1 MESEFRFGFTYA
13 TMTSPTLRRP
23 PIQRRSTERVER
35 ILAAAQRVLDRE
47 GAEALSTV
55 RVAEEAGASI
65 GSLYHWYPD
74 KEAIAEALALR
85 YWDELASLIEDV
97 ADATERGDVEAPIER
112 TLEVLAAG
120 FRARPGFLALW
131 FGGLRTEGVRDA
143 TRPVRQRAAVA
154 IERLLVVIAPGSD
167 PALRAR
173 VASVLAVMG
182 DGLLR
187 EAFRL
192 DPDGQ
197 PELLA
202 EGAIALGAYA
212 TTRLDIEEQT

>member
-1 MESEFRFGFTYA
+1 
-13 TMTSPTLRRP
+13 MTSPTLRRP
-23 PIQRRSTERVER
+23 PLQQRSTERVER
-35 ILAAAQRVLDRE
+35 ILEAAQRVLDRE
-47 GAEALSTV
+47 GAAALSTV

-85 YWDELASLIEDV
+85 YWDELAELIEGV
-97 ADATERGDVEAPIER
+97 ADATERGEVEGPIER

-202 EGAIALGAYA
+202 EGAIALRAYA
-212 TTRLDIEEQT
+212 TTRLGIQEPNR

>member
-1 MESEFRFGFTYA
+1 
-13 TMTSPTLRRP
+13 MTSHTLRRP
-23 PIQRRSTERVER
+23 PIQQRSTERVER
-35 ILAAAQRVLDRE
+35 ILEAAQRVLERE

-55 RVAEEAGASI
+55 RVAKEAGVSI

-85 YWDELASLIEDV
+85 YWDELANLIEEV
-97 ADATERGDVEAPIER
+97 ADATERGAVEAPIER

-143 TRPVRQRAAVA
+143 TRPVRQRAAAA

-167 PALRAR
+167 PALRAK
-173 VASVLAVMG
+173 VANVLTVMG

-197 PELLA
+197 PELLG
-202 EGAIALGAYA
+202 EGAIALRAYA
-212 TTRLDIEEQT
+212 TTRLDIEEQPSR

>member
-1 MESEFRFGFTYA
+1 
-13 TMTSPTLRRP
+13 MTSPTLRRP

-35 ILAAAQRVLDRE
+35 ILEAAQRVLDRE

-85 YWDELASLIEDV
+85 YWDELANLIEGV
-97 ADATERGDVEAPIER
+97 ADETERGDVEAPIER

-143 TRPVRQRAAVA
+143 TRPVRERAAVA
-154 IERLLVVIAPGSD
+154 IERLLVVIAPDSD
-167 PALRAR
+167 PAVRAR
-173 VASVLAVMG
+173 VAGVLAVMG

-202 EGAIALGAYA
+202 EGAIALRAYA
-212 TTRLDIEEQT
+212 TTRLGSQEPNR

>member
-1 MESEFRFGFTYA
+1 
-13 TMTSPTLRRP
+13 MTSPKLRRP
-23 PIQRRSTERVER
+23 PIQQRSTERVER
-35 ILAAAQRVLDRE
+35 IHEAARRVLDRD

-55 RVAEEAGASI
+55 RVAEEAGVSI

-85 YWDELASLIEDV
+85 YWDELATLIEGV
-97 ADATERGDVEAPIER
+97 ADATERGGVEAPIEK

-143 TRPVRQRAAVA
+143 TRPVRQRAAAA
-154 IERLLVVIAPGSD
+154 IERLLAVIAPDGD

-173 VASVLAVMG
+173 VASVLTVMG

-202 EGAIALGAYA
+202 EGAIALRAYA
-212 TTRLDIEEQT
+212 TTRLDIHTRQPD

>member
-1 MESEFRFGFTYA
+1 
-13 TMTSPTLRRP
+13 MTSPTLRRP

-35 ILAAAQRVLDRE
+35 ILEAAQRVLDRE

-55 RVAEEAGASI
+55 RVAEEAGVSI

-85 YWDELASLIEDV
+85 YWDELADLIEGV
-97 ADATERGDVEAPIER
+97 ADATERGGVEAPIER

-173 VASVLAVMG
+173 VANVLTVIG

-202 EGAIALGAYA
+202 EGAIALHSYA
-212 TTRLDIEEQT
+212 TTRLDIEEQPNR

>member
-1 MESEFRFGFTYA
+1 
-13 TMTSPTLRRP
+13 MTSPTLRRP

-35 ILAAAQRVLDRE
+35 ILEAAQRVLDRE

-85 YWDELASLIEDV
+85 YWDELANLIEGV
-97 ADATERGDVEAPIER
+97 ADETERGDVEAPIER

-143 TRPVRQRAAVA
+143 TRPVRERAAVA
-154 IERLLVVIAPGSD
+154 IERLLVVISPGSD
-167 PALRAR
+167 PAVRAR

-202 EGAIALGAYA
+202 EGAIALRAYA
-212 TTRLDIEEQT
+212 TTRLGIQEPNR

>member
-1 MESEFRFGFTYA
+1 
-13 TMTSPTLRRP
+13 MTSPTLRRP
-23 PIQRRSTERVER
+23 PLQQRSTERVER
-35 ILAAAQRVLDRE
+35 ILEAAQRVLDRE
-47 GAEALSTV
+47 GAAALSTV

-85 YWDELASLIEDV
+85 YWDELAELIEGV
-97 ADATERGDVEAPIER
+97 ADATERGEVEGPIER

-143 TRPVRQRAAVA
+143 TRPVRERAAVA

-167 PALRAR
+167 PALRAK
-173 VASVLAVMG
+173 VAIVLALIG

-202 EGAIALGAYA
+202 EGAIALRAYA
-212 TTRLDIEEQT
+212 TTRLGIQEPNR

>member
-1 MESEFRFGFTYA
+1 
-13 TMTSPTLRRP
+13 MTSPTLRRP

-35 ILAAAQRVLDRE
+35 ILEAAQRILERE

-55 RVAEEAGASI
+55 RVAEEAGVSI

-85 YWDELASLIEDV
+85 YWDELANLIEGV
-97 ADATERGDVEAPIER
+97 AVATERGGVEAPID
-112 TLEVLAAG
+112 TALEALAAG

-131 FGGLRTEGVRDA
+131 FGDLRTEGVRDA
-143 TRPVRQRAAVA
+143 TRPVRQRAAAA

-167 PALRAR
+167 PALRAT

-202 EGAIALGAYA
+202 EGAIALSAYA
-212 TTRLDIEEQT
+212 TARLDIEEQTDR

>member
-1 MESEFRFGFTYA
+1 
-13 TMTSPTLRRP
+13 MTSPTLRRP
-23 PIQRRSTERVER
+23 PLQQRSTERVER
-35 ILAAAQRVLDRE
+35 ILEAAQRVLDRE
-47 GAEALSTV
+47 GADALSTV
-55 RVAEEAGASI
+55 RVAEEAGVSI

-85 YWDELASLIEDV
+85 YWDELAELIEGV
-97 ADATERGDVEAPIER
+97 ADATERGEVEAPIER

-154 IERLLVVIAPGSD
+154 IERLLAVIAPDSD
-167 PALRAR
+167 PDLRAR
-173 VASVLAVMG
+173 VAIVLALMG

-192 DPDGQ
+192 APDGQ

-202 EGAIALGAYA
+202 EGAIALRAYA
-212 TTRLDIEEQT
+212 TTRLGIEEPNR

>member
-1 MESEFRFGFTYA
+1 
-13 TMTSPTLRRP
+13 MTSPTLRRP

-35 ILAAAQRVLDRE
+35 ILEAAQRVLDRE

-85 YWDELASLIEDV
+85 YWDELANLIEGV
-97 ADATERGDVEAPIER
+97 ADETERGDVEAPIER
-112 TLEVLAAG
+112 TLEGLAAG

-143 TRPVRQRAAVA
+143 TRPVRERAAVA
-154 IERLLVVIAPGSD
+154 IERLLVVISPGSD
-167 PALRAR
+167 PAVRAR

-202 EGAIALGAYA
+202 EGAIALRAYA
-212 TTRLDIEEQT
+212 TTRLGIQEPNR

>member
-1 MESEFRFGFTYA
+1 
-13 TMTSPTLRRP
+13 MTSPTLRRP

-74 KEAIAEALALR
+74 KEAIAEAIALR

-143 TRPVRQRAAVA
+143 TPPVPQRAAGM
-154 IERLLVVIAPGSD
+154 GSAESD
-167 PALRAR
+167 RTPK
-173 VASVLAVMG
+173 VLK
-182 DGLLR
+182 
-187 EAFRL
+187 
-192 DPDGQ
+192 
-197 PELLA
+197 
-202 EGAIALGAYA
+202 AIASNA
-212 TTRLDIEEQT
+212 